1 MTATRQGSS
10 GSTGQSKK
18 ASLPASG
25 VHPLCGVAF
34 AAPEQEARCRQAVE
48 AARQQLQDTPATTER
63 DIEHKRKLRERLKTM
78 VSEKRAQRA
87 PECDI
92 WTEVGRIAVS
102 Q

>member
-1 MTATRQGSS
+1 MTAARRGSS

-18 ASLPASG
+18 ASLP
-25 VHPLCGVAF
+25 L
-34 AAPEQEARCRQAVE
+34 
-48 AARQQLQDTPATTER
+48 
-63 DIEHKRKLRERLKTM
+63 LRERLETM

>member
-1 MTATRQGSS
+1 MKRFGALIL
-10 GSTGQSKK
+10 
-18 ASLPASG
+18 AL
-25 VHPLCGVAF
+25 PLCGVAF

-48 AARQQLQDTPATTER
+48 AARQQLRDAPAATDR
-63 DIEHKRKLRERLKTM
+63 DKDDKRKLLERLESM
-78 VSEKRAQRA
+78 VGEKRAQRA